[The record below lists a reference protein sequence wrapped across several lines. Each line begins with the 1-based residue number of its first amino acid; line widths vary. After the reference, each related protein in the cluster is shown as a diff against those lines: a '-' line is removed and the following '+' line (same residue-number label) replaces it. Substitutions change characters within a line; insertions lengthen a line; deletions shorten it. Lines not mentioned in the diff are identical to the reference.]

1 MELTNGKV
9 DVILLFERKNKML
22 TEIKFKEP
30 LDISE
35 EDAKLYL
42 AIKLFEEQKVSLAK
56 ASEIADY
63 KVATFIELLSRKKIP
78 VVNYPAEELREDI
91 LNA

>member
-1 MELTNGKV
+1 
-9 DVILLFERKNKML
+9 ML

-35 EDAKLYL
+35 EDARLYL
-42 AIKLFEEQKVSLAK
+42 AMKLFEEQLVSLSK

-63 KVATFIELLSRKKIP
+63 KVSTFIELLSKKNIP
-78 VVNYPAEELREDI
+78 VIDYPADKLREDI

>member
-1 MELTNGKV
+1 
-9 DVILLFERKNKML
+9 ML

-35 EDAKLYL
+35 EDARLYL

-56 ASEIADY
+56 ASEIAEY
-63 KVATFIELLSRKKIP
+63 RLATFVEILSKKNIP
-78 VVNYPAEELREDI
+78 VINYPADGLREDI